1 MFEKLKNS
9 LHIPATL
16 LAIAVA
22 VFIALTSNMA
32 LWQVIAGLPVDKNT
46 IWLMKAVVF
55 LLVTLVLSLLML
67 LLPGRVFIK
76 PLAII
81 LLLVTAIIGYFQ
93 AEMGVT
99 FHPEM
104 IRNIA
109 NNIQDQNTNEALE
122 LISLP
127 LLLHLLWFFLL
138 PAVIVVLVPVSRHGI
153 IREISERFGGVATLA
168 GLLGILFITNQQII
182 MDSGREY
189 RNLRSYVNPVY
200 PVGSL
205 FKLYKMESGADSMQ
219 FTELGSDAKID
230 KHPGRTVGIIVVG
243 ETARADHFSLNGYQR
258 QTNPLLEQQKLVN
271 FSDTKACGTSTIYS
285 VPCMFS
291 LMSAE
296 QYTPERAGHQ
306 SNVLDVLQNAGV
318 KVLWIDNNST
328 CKGVCERVETLN
340 YREYPDPNMPYYGH
354 GEYFDEVLLYQLDEK
369 IKNTDK
375 DMLIVLHMLGSH
387 GPAYYKRVPDR
398 FKKFTPEC
406 EENTY
411 QECRNNQEFV
421 NEYDNSIVYTDFF
434 LNKTIEFLKKLD
446 PQFNTFMLY
455 ASDHGESLGED
466 GIYLHGAPIDDAP
479 DAQIKVPYLVWLSDR
494 YRINHNMDELVLEE
508 HAARPTS
515 HDSISHTLL
524 GLLDVESA
532 VYNSELDML
541 FAAKKSR

>member
-1 MFEKLKNS
+1 MFEILKNT
-9 LHIPATL
+9 LRLPATL
-16 LAIAVA
+16 LAIGVA
-22 VFIALTSNMA
+22 VFIALSSNMA

-46 IWLMKAVVF
+46 AWLMKSVVF
-55 LLVTLVLSLLML
+55 LLVTLVLSVLML
-67 LLPGRVFIK
+67 LLPGRAFIK
-76 PLAII
+76 PVAII
-81 LLLVTAIIGYFQ
+81 LLFLTAIIGYFQ

-104 IRNIA
+104 IRNIV

-127 LLLHLLWFFLL
+127 LLQHLLWFFLL
-138 PAVIVVLVPVSRHGI
+138 PAAIVALLPVSRQGI
-153 IREISERFGGVATLA
+153 IRESIERFAGVATLA
-168 GLLGILFITNQQII
+168 ALLGVLFITNQQII

-205 FKLYKMESGADSMQ
+205 IKLYRMESRADNMQ
-219 FTELGSDAKID
+219 FTELGTDAKID

-258 QTNPLLEQQKLVN
+258 QTNPLLEKQKLVN
-271 FSDTKACGTSTIYS
+271 FSDTTACGTSTIYS

-291 LMSAE
+291 LLTSE
-296 QYTPERAGHQ
+296 QYTPEQAGHQ

-318 KVLWIDNNST
+318 KILWIDNNST

-340 YREYPDPNMPYYGH
+340 YREYPDPSMPYYGH
-354 GEYFDEVLLYQLDEK
+354 GEYFDEVLLYQLEEK
-369 IKNTDK
+369 IRNTDK

-387 GPAYYKRVPDR
+387 GPAYYKRVPDQ

-411 QECRNNQEFV
+411 QQCRNNQEFV

-446 PQFNTFMLY
+446 PQYNTFMLY

-466 GIYLHGAPIDDAP
+466 GMYLHGAPIEAAP
-479 DAQIKVPYLVWLSDR
+479 DAQLKVPYLAWLSET
-494 YRINHNMDELVLEE
+494 YLANHNLDQQVLVE
-508 HAARPTS
+508 HAVKPTS

-532 VYNSELDML
+532 VYDRALDVFVSE
-541 FAAKKSR
+541 